1 MIHEFKFR
9 VYSFSDKSFIYFDV
23 YEGVSGIA
31 GGVSEPQQYT
41 GLKDKN
47 DKEIYEGDLIRGM
60 FDFGPAGF
68 RELMLPVCWHNIQG
82 YQWNYWNL
90 STIEVVGNAYEH
102 KELLNILNMN
112 NPQWP
117 TLQDRLNH
125 QLKDE
130 LTALHQLKQVLPL
143 SKQAQELYDKL
154 SKESIQETRNNAG
167 RTTEE

>member
-1 MIHEFKFR
+1 MIREHKYR

-68 RELMLPVCWHNIQG
+68 SELMLPVCWHNIDG
-82 YQWNYWNL
+82 YQWNYWSL
-90 STIEVVGNAYEH
+90 STIEVVGNAFEH
-102 KELLNILNMN
+102 KELLKTI
-112 NPQWP
+112 
-117 TLQDRLNH
+117 
-125 QLKDE
+125 
-130 LTALHQLKQVLPL
+130 
-143 SKQAQELYDKL
+143 
-154 SKESIQETRNNAG
+154 
-167 RTTEE
+167 